1 MTSFLRLESHREVAN
16 ATFRTSLN
24 NITNYPQIPLN
35 RISYGDGAEVVI
47 LKGKKLE
54 SLDPLYTLSTAIT
67 VIGIIVGVF
76 QLRISGKKDFAG
88 SFFSFRTE
96 RDRKNRIILDR
107 IVYCCG
113 IIFFS
118 LYILIN
124 VSAFIDFIPGLTN
137 ERSLNICAMIIMM
150 VMMISNTILNQLF
163 SYKDFQRID
172 RWIKKSELMSVLEIV
187 FLIGITLILPTYY
200 IFLALTSDYFG
211 HTGTLLL
218 VSMIAA
224 CVFAVFYSFIRIYY
238 GLRVLYVVKDTKI
251 VLKDENYKFD
261 AIHNYRYQ
269 NDQLT
274 FIYEDGKQLKKIQT
288 DSNNVLLVEQVI
300 DATLSLKDVKLF
312 AMSKAEKDK

>member
-1 MTSFLRLESHREVAN
+1 
-16 ATFRTSLN
+16 
-24 NITNYPQIPLN
+24 
-35 RISYGDGAEVVI
+35 
-47 LKGKKLE
+47 
-54 SLDPLYTLSTAIT
+54 
-67 VIGIIVGVF
+67 
-76 QLRISGKKDFAG
+76 
-88 SFFSFRTE
+88 
-96 RDRKNRIILDR
+96 
-107 IVYCCG
+107 
-113 IIFFS
+113 
-118 LYILIN
+118 
-124 VSAFIDFIPGLTN
+124 
-137 ERSLNICAMIIMM
+137 MM